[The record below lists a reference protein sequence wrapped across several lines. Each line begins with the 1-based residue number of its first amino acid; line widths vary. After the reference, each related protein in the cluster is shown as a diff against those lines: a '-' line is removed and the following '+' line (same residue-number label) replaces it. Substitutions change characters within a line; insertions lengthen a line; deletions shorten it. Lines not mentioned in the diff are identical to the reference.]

1 MSFFSTTEI
10 AFGLDI
16 SDQSLRLAQ
25 MAKSGKKIKI
35 QSYNEVKIPS
45 GCLINGEI
53 KQPDVFADTLNKLMK
68 TKFGRGELSREA
80 IIALPET
87 ETFLKSLEIEADK
100 IEDLPEKIKA
110 SLPQSLPLD
119 LEELYWDWQI
129 AQKKDNKYQIVIGAS
144 PKKIVDDYLKVFA
157 ETGIIPVV
165 LEVEAAAIARLLAE
179 YNNETEPQIIIDIG
193 HTRTGLFLFDS
204 TVKFTVSLPISGRQ
218 INETIAESL
227 DLELKQAEEA
237 KISCGLDE
245 KKCQGAILELLAPT
259 IEELARQI
267 LNAVNFYYENF
278 PEPQEIKK
286 IVLCGGGAN
295 TSDICRVLEQA
306 TEITTVKSDVFKIL
320 LNPDPTFFTADK
332 SQSFVTTIGLGLRG
346 LYPEIFYDRP

>member
-1 MSFFSTTEI
+1 MSFFSTAEI

-25 MAKSGKKIKI
+25 MSKAGKKIKI
-35 QSYNEVKIPS
+35 QSYNEAKLPA

-53 KQPDVFADTLNKLMK
+53 KQPEVFAEALNKLMK

-100 IEDLPEKIKA
+100 TEELAEKIKA
-110 SLPQSLPLD
+110 ALPQSLPLD
-119 LEELYWDWQI
+119 LAELYWDWQI
-129 AQKKDNKYQIVIGAS
+129 AKQNGNKYQIVIGAS
-144 PKKIVDDYLKVFA
+144 PKKIVDDYLRVFA

-165 LEVEAAAIARLLAE
+165 LEVEAAAIARLLVE
-179 YNNETEPQIIIDIG
+179 YNKEEEPQIIIDIG
-193 HTRTGLFLFDS
+193 HNRAGLFLYDG

-218 INETIAESL
+218 INETIAQSL
-227 DLELKQAEEA
+227 DLDIKQAEEA
-237 KISCGLDE
+237 KISCGLDD

-259 IEELARQI
+259 IEDLAKQI

-278 PEPQEIKK
+278 PAPQEIKK

-295 TSDICRVLEQA
+295 TFNICRVLEQA
-306 TEITTVKSDVFKIL
+306 TDIKTVKSEPFKLIP
-320 LNPDPTFFTADK
+320 NPNPAFLTPDK
-332 SQSFVTTIGLGLRG
+332 AQSFITTIGLALRG
-346 LYPEIFYDRP
+346 LYPENFYDRP